1 MNEGMNE
8 SFQDEDE
15 REDVDVAAVVVEMVA
30 VLVLAMERMPRL
42 KDKSFIW

>member
-15 REDVDVAAVVVEMVA
+15 REDVDVVVWVA
-30 VLVLAMERMPRL
+30 VLAMVRMPRL
-42 KDKSFIW
+42 KYKSFIW

>member
-15 REDVDVAAVVVEMVA
+15 REDVDVVVVVA
-30 VLVLAMERMPRL
+30 VLAIERMPRL